1 MFFIL
6 RFVRGIIGALFALN
20 AIHVI
25 QGLLNLVMNID
36 SVFDIGKF
44 FAFLLIKIVFVLITF
59 FLFVWLRK
67 LINNL
72 YEKKYGVP
80 HPSLADKKWNL

>member
-6 RFVRGIIGALFALN
+6 RLVRGIIGALFAMS
-20 AIHVI
+20 AF
-25 QGLLNLVMNID
+25 QGITRLIYFIMNID
-36 SVFDIGKF
+36 SFTDVGGWV
-44 FAFLLIKIVFVLITF
+44 AFMLIRIIFISITF